1 MERFRSSLADTLLRQ
16 RAFVRVTLVAALV
29 LGSHAMYD
37 TFAVIRRT
45 QAGISPA
52 TVGVLWAESVAAE
65 VLVFLFLG
73 PRLLRVVTP
82 TAALAVVAS
91 SGLMRWAVMGQTAD
105 VAALGLVQPLHGHNG
120 HVPGFVDHP
129 SEQFYTDCRR

>member
-1 MERFRSSLADTLLRQ
+1 MERFRSSLADAVRQ

-52 TVGVLWAESVAAE
+52 TVGVLGAESVAAE
-65 VLVFLFLG
+65 VLVFLSWVQDCCEWLH
-73 PRLLRVVTP
+73 LLP
-82 TAALAVVAS
+82 HW
-91 SGLMRWAVMGQTAD
+91 RWRH
-105 VAALGLVQPLHGHNG
+105 L
-120 HVPGFVDHP
+120 PG
-129 SEQFYTDCRR
+129 

>member
-1 MERFRSSLADTLLRQ
+1 M
-16 RAFVRVTLVAALV
+16 RVTLVAALV

-82 TAALAVVAS
+82 TAALAVAAS
-91 SGLMRWAVMGQTAD
+91 SGD
-105 VAALGLVQPLHGHNG
+105 ALGSHGGRQPTLRRLALSS
-120 HVPGFVDHP
+120 PC
-129 SEQFYTDCRR
+129 TDTTGTFRDS